1 MTLAQEAERLCN
13 IHQDHSSQI
22 QAKNAEISSNWE
34 SLKSKVITEYSCL
47 PIRYFV
53 C

>member
-34 SLKSKVITEYSCL
+34 SLKAKVNTEIYL
-47 PIRYFV
+47 N
-53 C
+53 